1 MPYEIVKKKSGK
13 YEVINRITG
22 KIHAKGTTLNKAK
35 AQVRLL
41 ESRMRGAGTCQSGQN
56 GRRVIPVEPGPIP
69 EAIPVLPIG
78 PLVEA
83 IPPADTGL
91 ANNDSDIGS
100 ISSSSRSSGDS
111 DIGSISS
118 SSVALSSVLT
128 QDLTDFEIY
137 EEIVDNTEI
146 LRELEA
152 EVKIIRKNIERLDP
166 ATEVLRLITLERKLD
181 EKLEEIHD
189 YTIDTINLQ
198 NILDDRLRADVRRI
212 RRRERERGTLTRT
225 PPLTPRPS
233 TPEGAGRRM
242 RGGNVP
248 LDVQA
253 RTLVYDLENERTPIP
268 PNQANNY
275 RARVRQIVTSP
286 DFRAVFNTPELID
299 LFNYL
304 VHLMPSVPTGGD
316 ILRPVNRKFLPF
328 F

>member
-1 MPYEIVKKKSGK
+1 
-13 YEVINRITG
+13 
-22 KIHAKGTTLNKAK
+22 
-35 AQVRLL
+35 
-41 ESRMRGAGTCQSGQN
+41 
-56 GRRVIPVEPGPIP
+56 
-69 EAIPVLPIG
+69 VLPIG

-91 ANNDSDIGS
+91 VNDDSDIGS
-100 ISSSSRSSGDS
+100 ISSSSGASSGVS
-111 DIGSISS
+111 
-118 SSVALSSVLT
+118 T
-128 QDLTDFEIY
+128 EDLTDFEIY
-137 EEIVDNTEI
+137 EEIVDNTER
-146 LRELEA
+146 LEELEA
-152 EVKIIRKNIERLDP
+152 EVEIIGYNIERLDP
-166 ATEVLRLITLERKLD
+166 ATEPLRLITLERELE
-181 EKLEEIHD
+181 EKLEEIED
-189 YTIDTINLQ
+189 YTNDNINLQ
-198 NILDDRLRADVRRI
+198 NVLDARLRADVRGI
-212 RRRERERGTLTRT
+212 RLRERRRGTLTRT

-253 RTLVYDLENERTPIP
+253 RTLVHDLENERTPIP

-275 RARVRQIVTSP
+275 RARMRQIVTSP

-304 VHLMPSVPTGGD
+304 VDLMPSVPTGGD